1 MRKVSE
7 YLRHASECR
16 EMARAATN
24 SHRMQLEKM
33 AVTWEQ
39 LAEARRRDLHKRGLP
54 PDEESPTP

>member
-1 MRKVSE
+1 
-7 YLRHASECR
+7 
-16 EMARAATN
+16 MARAATN